1 MENNQRNPTWGERLD
16 NFIGFFSP
24 AAALARKAARFRLRL
39 SQEYDAAAPWRN
51 SANWIPADGRA
62 EEINRRSRPFLR
74 NKARYLE
81 RNSEIVNSVL
91 NAYLRNVVGKG
102 FNLQVKTDDAEW
114 NSLLEAAWREW
125 CKPGNCDVTGQ
136 YSLTEILSM
145 IVRRKLVDGGIL
157 LVKIYDKNAKIP
169 FQVQLRE
176 VDDIDAFGQL
186 KSPQGNLIVDGVEV
200 NQHGKHLSYYLKQ
213 YDWQTLLQIE
223 SERIS
228 ADRVY
233 YLFEKIRPSQVREI
247 TRFARTID
255 KINDLDE
262 FFQAVIFAQ
271 KITAAIAIF
280 ITSDDYSSSGV
291 IGRSGS
297 VAGSGSGKGND
308 VGTRIDPGSIKKL
321 NPGEKVESLV
331 PSGQT
336 SELNN
341 FNLSMMRQISSGQG
355 LSYEQV
361 TRDVSQVNYSSA
373 RQNLVE
379 DWKVFSAE
387 QQFLIEYFL
396 DDVFE
401 QVIKSAILKGFI
413 PAEKLPRDFWKNPEV
428 YLKHQF
434 VGQSMPWIDPY
445 KEALANQILLAS
457 YQMTLHEYCAKTG
470 RDYEE
475 VIEQILKENEAL
487 GNLQLGQ
494 KGDNAANGS
503 AKGNKNS
510 NNSTAASNSATKSNN
525 S

>member
-16 NFIGFFSP
+16 NFIGIFNP
-24 AAALARKAARFRLRL
+24 KAALARKAARFGLRL
-39 SQEYDAAAPWRN
+39 AQGYDAAAPWRN

-62 EEINRRSRPFLR
+62 EEINRRSRSFLR
-74 NKARYLE
+74 TKARYLE

-102 FNLQVKTDDAEW
+102 FNLQVKTDDTEW
-114 NSLLEAAWREW
+114 NSLLESAWREW

-157 LVKIYDKNAKIP
+157 LVKIYDKDAKIP
-169 FQVQLRE
+169 FQIQLRE
-176 VDDIDAFGQL
+176 VDDIDSFGQL

-200 NQHGKHLSYYLKQ
+200 NKYGKPISFYLKQ
-213 YDWQTLLQIE
+213 YDWQSLLQVE

-271 KITAAIAIF
+271 KITAAVAIF
-280 ITSDDYSSSGV
+280 ITSDDYSAGG

-373 RQNLVE
+373 RQNLLE

-387 QQFLIEYFL
+387 QQFLIEHFL

-401 QVIKSAILKGFI
+401 QVVKSAILKGFI

-445 KEALANQILLAS
+445 KEALANQIMLAS
-457 YQMTLHEYCAKTG
+457 YQMTLQEYCAKTG

-475 VIEQILKENEAL
+475 VIEQLLKENKAL
-487 GNLQLGQ
+487 GNLGQ
-494 KGDNAANGS
+494 KGESAVNGS
-503 AKGNKNS
+503 TKGNKTS
-510 NNSTAASNSATKSNN
+510 NNATAASNTATKGNDS
-525 S
+525 

>member
-1 MENNQRNPTWGERLD
+1 MENNQRNPTWGERID
-16 NFIGFFSP
+16 NFIGIFNP
-24 AAALARKAARFRLRL
+24 KAALARKAARFKLRL
-39 SQEYDAAAPWRN
+39 SQAYDAAAPWRN
-51 SANWIPADGRA
+51 SANWLPADGRA
-62 EEINRRSRPFLR
+62 EEINRRSRSFLR
-74 NKARYLE
+74 TKARYLE

-114 NSLLEAAWREW
+114 NSLVEAAWREW

-136 YSLTEILSM
+136 YSLTEVLSM

-157 LVKIYDKNAKIP
+157 LVKTYDKDAKIP

-186 KSPQGNLIVDGVEV
+186 KSPQGNLIIDGVEV
-200 NQHGKHLSYYLKQ
+200 NKNGKHLSYYLKQ
-213 YDWQTLLQIE
+213 YDWQSLLQIE
-223 SERIS
+223 SERIT
-228 ADRVY
+228 ADRAY
-233 YLFEKIRPSQVREI
+233 YLFEKIRPSQIREI

-271 KITAAIAIF
+271 KITAAVAIF
-280 ITSDDYSSSGV
+280 ITSDDYSAGS
-291 IGRSGS
+291 IGRGS
-297 VAGSGSGKGND
+297 AIGGRGSGKGSD
-308 VGTRIDPGSIKKL
+308 VGTRIDPGSISRL

-373 RQNLVE
+373 RQNLLE
-379 DWKVFSAE
+379 DWKVFSSE
-387 QQFLIEYFL
+387 QQFLIDHFL

-401 QVIKSAILKGFI
+401 NVIKSAILSGFI
-413 PAEKLPRDFWKNPEV
+413 PAESLPRDFWKNPGV

-434 VGQSMPWIDPY
+434 VGQAMPWIDPY
-445 KEALANQILLAS
+445 KEALANEIMLKS
-457 YQMTLHEYCAKTG
+457 YQMTLQEYCAKTG

-475 VIEQILKENEAL
+475 VIDQLIKENEAL

-494 KGDNAANGS
+494 KGESQVNGS
-503 AKGNKNS
+503 ETNKKS
-510 NNSTAASNSATKSNN
+510 NNSAAAGNTATKSNN

>member
-1 MENNQRNPTWGERLD
+1 MESNQRNPTWGERLD
-16 NFIGFFSP
+16 NFIGIFNP
-24 AAALARKAARFRLRL
+24 KAALARKAARFGLRL
-39 SQEYDAAAPWRN
+39 AQGYDAAAPWRN

-62 EEINRRSRPFLR
+62 EEINRRSRSFLR
-74 NKARYLE
+74 TKARYLE

-102 FNLQVKTDDAEW
+102 FNLQVKTDDTEW
-114 NSLLEAAWREW
+114 NSLLESAWREW

-157 LVKIYDKNAKIP
+157 LVKIYDKDAKIP
-169 FQVQLRE
+169 FQIQLRE
-176 VDDIDAFGQL
+176 VDDIDSFGQL
-186 KSPQGNLIVDGVEV
+186 KSPQGNLIVDGIEV
-200 NQHGKHLSYYLKQ
+200 NKYGKPLSFYLKQ
-213 YDWQTLLQIE
+213 YDWETLLQTE
-223 SERIS
+223 SERVS

-233 YLFEKIRPSQVREI
+233 YLFEKVRPTQIREI
-247 TRFARTID
+247 TRFARTLD

-271 KITAAIAIF
+271 KITAAVAIF
-280 ITSDDYSSSGV
+280 ITSDDYSAGG

-373 RQNLVE
+373 RQNLLE

-387 QQFLIEYFL
+387 QQFLIEHFL

-401 QVIKSAILKGFI
+401 QVVKSAILKGFI

-445 KEALANQILLAS
+445 KEALANQIMLAS
-457 YQMTLHEYCAKTG
+457 YQMTLQEYCAKTG

-475 VIEQILKENEAL
+475 VIEQLLKENKAL
-487 GNLQLGQ
+487 GNLGQ
-494 KGDNAANGS
+494 KGENAVNGS
-503 AKGNKNS
+503 TKGNKTS
-510 NNSTAASNSATKSNN
+510 NNATAASNTATKGNDS
-525 S
+525 

>member
-1 MENNQRNPTWGERLD
+1 MENNQRNPTWGERID
-16 NFIGFFSP
+16 NFIGIFSP
-24 AAALARKAARFRLRL
+24 KAALERKAARFRLRL
-39 SQEYDAAAPWRN
+39 SQAYDAAVPWRN

-62 EEINRRSRPFLR
+62 EEINRRSRSFLR

-114 NSLLEAAWREW
+114 NSLLESAWREW

-136 YSLTEILSM
+136 YSLTEVLAM

-157 LVKIYDKNAKIP
+157 LVKIYDKDAKIP

-200 NQHGKHLSYYLKQ
+200 NKHGKHLSYYLKQ
-213 YDWQTLLQIE
+213 YDWQSLLQVE

-271 KITAAIAIF
+271 KITAAVAIF
-280 ITSDDYSSSGV
+280 ITSDDYSSGGG
-291 IGRSGS
+291 IGRGS
-297 VAGSGSGKGND
+297 AIGGRGSGKGTD
-308 VGTRIDPGSIKKL
+308 VGTRIDPGSISRL

-373 RQNLVE
+373 RQNLLE

-387 QQFLIEYFL
+387 QQFLIEHFL

-401 QVIKSAILKGFI
+401 NVIKSAILSGFI
-413 PAEKLPRDFWKNPEV
+413 PAERLPRDFWKNPGE

-445 KEALANQILLAS
+445 KEALANQIMLTS
-457 YQMTLHEYCAKTG
+457 YQMTLQEYCAKTG

-475 VIEQILKENEAL
+475 VIDQLIKENEAL

-494 KGDNAANGS
+494 KGESKVNGS
-503 AKGNKNS
+503 ETK
-510 NNSTAASNSATKSNN
+510 KSNN
-525 S
+525 SAATDNSAAKSGNS

>member
-16 NFIGFFSP
+16 NFIGIFNP
-24 AAALARKAARFRLRL
+24 KAALARKAARFGLRL
-39 SQEYDAAAPWRN
+39 AQGYDAAAPWRN

-62 EEINRRSRPFLR
+62 EEINRRSRSFLR
-74 NKARYLE
+74 TKARYLE

-102 FNLQVKTDDAEW
+102 FNLQVKTDDTEW
-114 NSLLEAAWREW
+114 NSLLESAWREW

-157 LVKIYDKNAKIP
+157 LVKIYDKDAKIP
-169 FQVQLRE
+169 FQIQLRE
-176 VDDIDAFGQL
+176 VDDIDSFGQL
-186 KSPQGNLIVDGVEV
+186 KSPQGNLIVDGIEV
-200 NQHGKHLSYYLKQ
+200 NKYGKPLSFYLKQ
-213 YDWQTLLQIE
+213 YDWETLLQTE
-223 SERIS
+223 SERVS

-233 YLFEKIRPSQVREI
+233 YLFEKVRPTQIREI
-247 TRFARTID
+247 TRFARTLD

-271 KITAAIAIF
+271 KITAAVAIF
-280 ITSDDYSSSGV
+280 ITSDDYSAGG

-297 VAGSGSGKGND
+297 VAGSSSGKGND

-373 RQNLVE
+373 RQNLLE

-387 QQFLIEYFL
+387 QQFLIEHFL

-401 QVIKSAILKGFI
+401 QVVKSAILKGFI

-445 KEALANQILLAS
+445 KEALANQIMLAS
-457 YQMTLHEYCAKTG
+457 YQMTLQEYCAKTG

-475 VIEQILKENEAL
+475 VIEQLLKENKAL
-487 GNLQLGQ
+487 GNLGQ
-494 KGDNAANGS
+494 KGESAVNGS
-503 AKGNKNS
+503 TKGNKTS
-510 NNSTAASNSATKSNN
+510 NNATAASNTATKGNDS
-525 S
+525 

>member
-16 NFIGFFSP
+16 NFIGIFNP
-24 AAALARKAARFRLRL
+24 KAALARKAARFGLRL
-39 SQEYDAAAPWRN
+39 AQGYDAAAPWRN

-62 EEINRRSRPFLR
+62 EEINRRSRSFLR
-74 NKARYLE
+74 TKARYLE

-102 FNLQVKTDDAEW
+102 FNLQVKTDDTEW
-114 NSLLEAAWREW
+114 NSLLESAWREW

-157 LVKIYDKNAKIP
+157 LVKIYDKDAKIP
-169 FQVQLRE
+169 FQIQLRE
-176 VDDIDAFGQL
+176 VDDIDSFGQM
-186 KSPQGNLIVDGVEV
+186 KSPQGNLIVDGIEV
-200 NQHGKHLSYYLKQ
+200 NKYGKPLSFYLKQ
-213 YDWQTLLQIE
+213 YDWETLLQTE
-223 SERIS
+223 SERVL

-233 YLFEKIRPSQVREI
+233 YLFEKVRPTQIREI
-247 TRFARTID
+247 TRFARTLD

-271 KITAAIAIF
+271 KITAAVAIF
-280 ITSDDYSSSGV
+280 ITSDDYSAGG

-297 VAGSGSGKGND
+297 VAGSGSGKGTD

-373 RQNLVE
+373 RQNLLE
-379 DWKVFSAE
+379 DWKVFNAE
-387 QQFLIEYFL
+387 QQFLIEHFL

-445 KEALANQILLAS
+445 KEALANQIMLAS
-457 YQMTLHEYCAKTG
+457 YQMTLQEYCAKTG

-475 VIEQILKENEAL
+475 VIEQLLKENKAL
-487 GNLQLGQ
+487 GNLGQ
-494 KGDNAANGS
+494 KGESAVNGS
-503 AKGNKNS
+503 AKGNKTS
-510 NNSTAASNSATKSNN
+510 NNATAASNTATKGNDS
-525 S
+525 

>member
-16 NFIGFFSP
+16 NFIGIFNP
-24 AAALARKAARFRLRL
+24 KAALARKAARFGLRL
-39 SQEYDAAAPWRN
+39 AQGYDAAAPWRN

-62 EEINRRSRPFLR
+62 EEINRRSRSFLR
-74 NKARYLE
+74 TKARYLE

-102 FNLQVKTDDAEW
+102 FNLQVKTDDTEW
-114 NSLLEAAWREW
+114 NSLLESAWREW

-169 FQVQLRE
+169 FQIQLRE
-176 VDDIDAFGQL
+176 VDDIDSFGQL
-186 KSPQGNLIVDGVEV
+186 KSPQGNLIVDGIEV
-200 NQHGKHLSYYLKQ
+200 NKYGKPLSFYLKQ
-213 YDWQTLLQIE
+213 YDWETLLQTE
-223 SERIS
+223 SERVS

-233 YLFEKIRPSQVREI
+233 YLFEKVRPTQIREI

-271 KITAAIAIF
+271 KITAAVAIF
-280 ITSDDYSSSGV
+280 ITSDDYSAGG

-297 VAGSGSGKGND
+297 VTGSGSGKGND

-373 RQNLVE
+373 RQNLLE

-387 QQFLIEYFL
+387 QQFLIEHFL

-445 KEALANQILLAS
+445 KEALANQIMLAS
-457 YQMTLHEYCAKTG
+457 YQMTLQEYCAKTG

-475 VIEQILKENEAL
+475 VIEQLLKENKAL
-487 GNLQLGQ
+487 GNLGQ
-494 KGDNAANGS
+494 KGESAVNGS
-503 AKGNKNS
+503 AKGNKTS
-510 NNSTAASNSATKSNN
+510 NNATAASNSATKGNDS
-525 S
+525 